1 VRILQIYDLPGY
13 TGNKTPGIR
22 KGMTLVHFPRT
33 ENETM
38 AHEDGEDEDEESQD
52 EDDEA
57 QHEYGGLINY
67 ILDLSLG

>member
-1 VRILQIYDLPGY
+1 
-13 TGNKTPGIR
+13 
-22 KGMTLVHFPRT
+22 MTLVRFPRT

-57 QHEYGGLINY
+57 QRKYGGLINY
-67 ILDLSLG
+67 ISDLSLG